1 MNKKWMVVIIS
12 LLLLVVLIGV
22 GGKMYMDK
30 RAKQKEDEKIE
41 IERKSVE
48 ALKERYA
55 NIKTV
60 EIEKTAYNK
69 MTGAYSLYVK
79 MTNDKSES
87 VNFSYTFWEKREEI
101 GAAGLENEEVQVK
114 GVTKDKVRVIYSNN
128 KEEDV

>member
-30 RAKQKEDEKIE
+30 RAKQKKDEKIE

-114 GVTKDKVRVIYSNN
+114 GVTKDKVRVIYSND

>member
-1 MNKKWMVVIIS
+1 NKKSELKGVEKKRKNDITITDKNVRERMSDMNKKLMVVIIS

-87 VNFSYTFWEKREEI
+87 
-101 GAAGLENEEVQVK
+101 
-114 GVTKDKVRVIYSNN
+114 
-128 KEEDV
+128 

>member
-30 RAKQKEDEKIE
+30 RAKHKEDEKIE
-41 IERKSVE
+41 IGGKPVE

-79 MTNDKSES
+79 MTNDKRES

-101 GAAGLENEEVQVK
+101 GAAGLENEEVQVI
-114 GVTKDKVRVIYSNN
+114 GV
-128 KEEDV
+128 

>member
-1 MNKKWMVVIIS
+1 SAQKCIENKRKTEINIHVKNVKERISDMNKIWIVVIIS

-22 GGKMYMDK
+22 GGKMYIDK

-79 MTNDKSES
+79 MTNDKS
-87 VNFSYTFWEKREEI
+87 
-101 GAAGLENEEVQVK
+101 
-114 GVTKDKVRVIYSNN
+114 
-128 KEEDV
+128 

>member
-1 MNKKWMVVIIS
+1 
-12 LLLLVVLIGV
+12 LLVVLIGV

-30 RAKQKEDEKIE
+30 RAKQKEDAKIE

-60 EIEKTAYNK
+60 EIEKTAYNT

-87 VNFSYTFWEKREEI
+87 VNYSYTFWEKREEI

-128 KEEDV
+128 KETCGDMSRE

>member
-30 RAKQKEDEKIE
+30 RAKQKKDEKIE

>member
-1 MNKKWMVVIIS
+1 IS

-60 EIEKTAYNK
+60 EIEKTAYKK

-79 MTNDKSES
+79 MTSDKCES
-87 VNFSYTFWEKREEI
+87 VNFSYTFWENREEI
-101 GAAGLENEEVQVK
+101 GVARLENEEVQVK

>member
-22 GGKMYMDK
+22 GEKMYMDK

-87 VNFSYTFWEKREEI
+87 DNFSHTCWEKREEI
-101 GAAGLENEEVQVK
+101 GADGVENEEVQVK